1 MDGGPIQAN
10 SLCGDFEGPGEVIRS
25 YLFNFFGDFFQASD
39 ISMITC
45 DQPLLG
51 RYVTLQV
58 RQKIMIQQMVET
70 KNTILYHVKLFSVK
84 Q

>member
-10 SLCGDFEGPGEVIRS
+10 SLCGDFEGPGEVLKF
-25 YLFNFFGDFFQASD
+25 YLYQLVLRFFQAND

-51 RYVTLQV
+51 RFVTLQV
-58 RQKIMIQQMVET
+58 RQKMFIEQ
-70 KNTILYHVKLFSVK
+70 SV
-84 Q
+84 